1 MRINKLTDYGIVVM
15 TRIAAMEN
23 DKSHTAKEISTLSK
37 IPLPTVTRLL
47 KTLSNEGLLNSQRG
61 SQGGYSLAQSP
72 ATISVASIIE
82 AFEGPIALTDCTKE
96 DDSCSYESNCSAEE
110 PWQKINW
117 KTIISCYNSST
128 FFDFYRDKFEEI
140 FQRKDKYL
148 LDLNNHSLL
157 LLKSILKIDNNINIS
172 EKFQNDPKDIDLR
185 NYKFISESINKY
197 DQVFS

>member
-1 MRINKLTDYGIVVM
+1 M

-96 DDSCSYESNCSAEE
+96 DDCCSYESNCSAEE
-110 PWQKINW
+110 PWQKINEIVKDSLENIKLSSMI
-117 KTIISCYNSST
+117 KT
-128 FFDFYRDKFEEI
+128 K
-140 FQRKDKYL
+140 KDDGFVK
-148 LDLNNHSLL
+148 LNMNMGA
-157 LLKSILKIDNNINIS
+157 K
-172 EKFQNDPKDIDLR
+172 
-185 NYKFISESINKY
+185 
-197 DQVFS
+197 V